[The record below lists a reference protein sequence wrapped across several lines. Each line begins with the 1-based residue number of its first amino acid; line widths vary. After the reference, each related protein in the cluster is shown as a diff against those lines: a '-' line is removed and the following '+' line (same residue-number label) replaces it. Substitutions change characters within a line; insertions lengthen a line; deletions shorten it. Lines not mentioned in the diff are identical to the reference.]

1 MSVFTKAKDKVA
13 SSKLQPSKK
22 ATVWQIA
29 DANEATALNS
39 AIHEIVTL
47 HADVKA
53 ITAKQNIYK
62 SQVKKHAEDCYL
74 RAYADRGVAPDS
86 PMQLVNNDG
95 EKVIYVVQERCAQS
109 KVKDEQVE
117 QLDLL
122 LGEDAAKAI
131 LFENSVFK
139 FNNTLLAKAGVMDA
153 VGSALESAFEGLV
166 ESGCLTA
173 AEASNVLEVD
183 EFVAFKPG
191 TTNRLADVCGRDTQK
206 MKNLLDVMG
215 SASVRYVKAS

>member
-22 ATVWQIA
+22 ATVWQVA

-39 AIHEIVTL
+39 AIHEIV
-47 HADVKA
+47 
-53 ITAKQNIYK
+53 
-62 SQVKKHAEDCYL
+62 KHAEDCYL

-139 FNNTLLAKAGVMDA
+139 FNNTLLAKDGVMDA

-215 SASVRYVKAS
+215 SASARYVKAS